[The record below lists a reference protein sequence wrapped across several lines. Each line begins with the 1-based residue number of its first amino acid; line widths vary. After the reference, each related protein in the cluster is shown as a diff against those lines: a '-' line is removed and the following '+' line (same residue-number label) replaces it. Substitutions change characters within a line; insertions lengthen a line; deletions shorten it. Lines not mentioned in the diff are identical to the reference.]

1 MWYTYIGEDGWVHR
15 EGYDV
20 VKEGEDLIDAWDKVR
35 DSGDQREIN
44 KFLWQS
50 CQDSLEIV
58 RKQLGIL
65 EVLSDMLDDQ
75 EQYINTLEA
84 ECRDQYG
91 D

>member
-35 DSGDQREIN
+35 DSEDQREIN